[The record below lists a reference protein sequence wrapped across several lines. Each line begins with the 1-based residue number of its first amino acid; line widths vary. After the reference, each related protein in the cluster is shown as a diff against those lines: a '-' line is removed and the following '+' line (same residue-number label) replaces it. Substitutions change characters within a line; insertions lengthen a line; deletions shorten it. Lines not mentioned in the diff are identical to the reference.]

1 MGDIASAELEQIE
14 FRKAR
19 LSPLLKDEGALSK
32 RRMHNICE
40 QKKLEVAEALLNGE
54 ILYRKGMYSDAFVAL
69 KKGVDLDDNLPFD
82 EPWGWMVPVRHAL
95 AALLLEQGE
104 VVKAI
109 VVYRQDLIIHPK
121 NIWSLVGLRDCL
133 LHRMDSEDAID
144 LLELGIMVDEVQKL
158 GLMIKESQE
167 RTGVTAPSASCA
179 CAVVKWKDVG
189 AHVGEENGTKSSTKS
204 CCSKK

>member
-133 LHRMDSEDAID
+133 LHRMDAIEDG
-144 LLELGIMVDEVQKL
+144 ENKVVMVDEVQKL

-189 AHVGEENGTKSSTKS
+189 GEEDGTKSRMNL
-204 CCSKK
+204 CCFKNK

>member
-133 LHRMDSEDAID
+133 LHRMDAIEDG
-144 LLELGIMVDEVQKL
+144 ENKVVMVDEVPGKSNRNL
-158 GLMIKESQE
+158 KI
-167 RTGVTAPSASCA
+167 
-179 CAVVKWKDVG
+179 
-189 AHVGEENGTKSSTKS
+189 HVIFLDILTKRHFCLYCLNQAQHTHKKS
-204 CCSKK
+204 R